1 MKSMK
6 SIGKGY
12 VHVYTGDGK
21 GKTTAAL
28 GIALRAAGC
37 SLKTHIIQFMK
48 GLHYSELEAVRML
61 GGRVKIEQFG
71 HPTFCTIDDPPDS
84 QDVERARA
92 ALERIQNLME
102 ENSCD
107 VLIADEIITAG
118 LFKLIDQ
125 DDILDLIQRKPDGME
140 LILTGRG
147 AQEKIIEAADLVTEM
162 KEVKH
167 YYTQGVQARK
177 GIEN

>member
-1 MKSMK
+1 MK

-12 VHVYTGDGK
+12 VHIYTGDGK

-28 GIALRAAGC
+28 GLALRAAGAG
-37 SLKTHIIQFMK
+37 LKTVIVQFMK
-48 GLHYSELEAVRML
+48 GRHYSELEAVKML
-61 GGRVKIEQFG
+61 KNHVKIEQFG
-71 HPTFCTIDDPPDS
+71 HPTFCEIADPPDS

-92 ALERIQNLME
+92 AIERIQNLIDE
-102 ENSCD
+102 KACD
-107 VLIADEIITAG
+107 ILIADEIITAG

-147 AQEKIIEAADLVTEM
+147 AQNQIIEAADLVTEM
-162 KEVKH
+162 KELKH
-167 YYTQGVQARK
+167 YYTRGVQARE